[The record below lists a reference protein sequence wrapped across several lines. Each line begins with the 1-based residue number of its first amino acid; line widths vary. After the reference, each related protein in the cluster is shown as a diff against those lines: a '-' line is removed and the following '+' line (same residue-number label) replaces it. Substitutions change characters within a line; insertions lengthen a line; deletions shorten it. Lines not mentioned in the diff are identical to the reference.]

1 MLRILAGTLLSG
13 TLLSAA
19 AASSF
24 LSPAPIE
31 ADSGPSFLVIGETRE
46 AALPVDETI
55 TASHGEEDEP
65 RVIAAPRFV
74 SLSASITAM
83 PPAPEDTLAATSIAA
98 MGEETETSPEPA
110 APQRV
115 ARQLEPMVIRGGL
128 VGMAFP
134 GATAPAPGE
143 PPSTSAS
150 QTSVQPARTTEAAPP
165 AAQPHSRSSGGSA
178 APQRQQSPA
187 PRPDGRL

>member
-31 ADSGPSFLVIGETRE
+31 AGSGPSFLVIDEARE
-46 AALPVDETI
+46 VALPVDETI
-55 TASHGEEDEP
+55 TASHGDEDEP
-65 RVIAAPRFV
+65 RVIAAPRYV

-83 PPAPEDTLAATSIAA
+83 PPAPEDTVPSASIAA
-98 MGEETETSPEPA
+98 VGEEIEAAPEPVQ
-110 APQRV
+110 PQRV
-115 ARQLEPMVIRGGL
+115 ARQLEPMVVRGGL

-134 GATAPAPGE
+134 ETTAPAPSE
-143 PPSTSAS
+143 PPSAPAAE
-150 QTSVQPARTTEAAPP
+150 TSVQPAGTGE
-165 AAQPHSRSSGGSA
+165 AAQPRAPSAGASA
-178 APQRQQSPA
+178 APQRQQAPA